1 MQARNSGIA
10 PLVITVAV
18 IALVVVAAVAGYVL
32 LSKGPTNSS
41 AVQTS
46 SSSSSTVSTTISIGS
61 TGSISTSQGTSTQS
75 SSTISSTSTAS
86 SSLGSST
93 TSSTTASTIQTSS
106 TTAIT
111 TSSASTCSTN
121 TTSPFASPLTDFATL
136 LGNFSQLSMTLGSSS
151 GSGISHS
158 ESSYSVAYASTSG
171 GLTTYKVEINASG
184 ALSQA
189 WITSSGTV
197 IAFSSG
203 GGNETGAQASTALS
217 SSAAPFLSLI
227 VQGQLLDLYTSS
239 PQVQPVNQTGVMLGP
254 TSLYVTNFAARSLP
268 ALASTCTDAY
278 TFTSFSLQA
287 VAISGTDIILVT
299 QENIQGTDVA
309 GSVTT
314 PVYAVL
320 QINSLTQA

>member
-1 MQARNSGIA
+1 
-10 PLVITVAV
+10 V
-18 IALVVVAAVAGYVL
+18 IALVVVAAVAGYAL
-32 LSKGPTNSS
+32 LSKGPANSS
-41 AVQTS
+41 SVQTTS
-46 SSSSSTVSTTISIGS
+46 SSSSSPSSTTVSTTISIGS
-61 TGSISTSQGTSTQS
+61 SGTSTSQGTSTQS
-75 SSTISSTSTAS
+75 SSTVSSTSTTS
-86 SSLGSST
+86 SSLSSST
-93 TSSTTASTIQTSS
+93 ASSTTASTVQTSTP
-106 TTAIT
+106 TTTIT
-111 TSSASTCSTN
+111 TSSSNTCSTN
-121 TTSPFASPLTDFATL
+121 TTSPYATPLTDFATL
-136 LGNFSQLSMTLGSSS
+136 LGNFSQLSMTLGSST
-151 GSGISHS
+151 GSGVSHS

-171 GLTTYKVEINASG
+171 GLTTYKVEINNAG
-184 ALSQA
+184 ALSEA

-197 IAFSSG
+197 TAFNSG
-203 GGNETGAQASTALS
+203 GSNETGAQASSALS

-239 PQVQPVNQTGVMLGP
+239 PRVQPVNQTGVMLGP